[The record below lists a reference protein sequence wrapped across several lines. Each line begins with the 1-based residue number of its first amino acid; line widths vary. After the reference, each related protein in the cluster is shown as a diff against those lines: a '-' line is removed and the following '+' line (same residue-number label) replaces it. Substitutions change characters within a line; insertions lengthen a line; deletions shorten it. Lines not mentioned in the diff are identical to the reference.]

1 MTTSTQTKKPAF
13 IAKSRE
19 INGKHVTYERI
30 GVAFENDDGSL
41 FVKLSG
47 TQVVS
52 GFMLYRIET
61 NEPQEA

>member
-1 MTTSTQTKKPAF
+1 MTTSTPAKKPTF

-19 INGKHVTYERI
+19 GYGKHVTYERI

-52 GFMLYRIET
+52 NFMLYRVET
-61 NEPQEA
+61 NERQEA